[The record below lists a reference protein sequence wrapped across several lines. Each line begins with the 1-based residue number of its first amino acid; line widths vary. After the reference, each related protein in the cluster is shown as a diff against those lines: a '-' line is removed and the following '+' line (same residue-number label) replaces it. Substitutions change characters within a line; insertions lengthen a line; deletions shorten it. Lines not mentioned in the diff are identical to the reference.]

1 MADPN
6 CFLNLALFCGLCLLR
21 VFAQEAVDTHP
32 VQDVFVA
39 EGNDVQFPALGPLD
53 GPEVNVVLCDVHHG
67 ATNTMLLNYYRGSPV
82 ELTSRFVNRSGL
94 SLADG
99 VFRLHEVRLSD
110 QAIYSFRINL
120 GARKFY
126 RLHVLTPVSA
136 PNIQRNASVFLPDVQ
151 LVCAASG
158 SNLTRRWMKEALPL
172 PPDCHLSSDN
182 TTLLIR
188 NATATHNGNF
198 SCSVENRVSSRQTH
212 FNLIIGDGGQ
222 NFVHTWIYIVTSL
235 LVWLCS

>member
-21 VFAQEAVDTHP
+21 VFAQEEVDTHP

-94 SLADG
+94 SW
-99 VFRLHEVRLSD
+99 RTE
-110 QAIYSFRINL
+110 SFAYTR
-120 GARKFY
+120 
-126 RLHVLTPVSA
+126 S
-136 PNIQRNASVFLPDVQ
+136 ASVTKPSTVFESTWEQGSSTGCTCSMGVRTLYTHGFTLSPLSWFGCV
-151 LVCAASG
+151 LSCAAVWK
-158 SNLTRRWMKEALPL
+158 LE
-172 PPDCHLSSDN
+172 
-182 TTLLIR
+182 TLKM
-188 NATATHNGNF
+188 H
-198 SCSVENRVSSRQTH
+198 
-212 FNLIIGDGGQ
+212 
-222 NFVHTWIYIVTSL
+222 
-235 LVWLCS
+235 